1 VEATEEKLIND
12 RDIMDGT
19 VIENQDHSGRIR
31 FKTTLPSG
39 RDLNSEWIQASD
51 KTKAGILWVAAVR
64 QQIVAD
70 SEESAARARR
80 ELKELKAAQPAVPQ
94 FVGPDGSPLASSGLS
109 TPVAAPSLSPTLAM
123 LAPAPTSLPAASPA
137 AYVKAQYTAARQRLN
152 ELKEERER
160 INFEYAEAV
169 KVEAQWFGL
178 LQAMGGI
185 SVEEGNIGRVG
196 SSAVGGTG
204 NTVRGN
210 GLSEHTAAE
219 LPTDSPDT
227 IP

>member
-1 VEATEEKLIND
+1 MEATEEKLIND

-19 VIENQDHSGRIR
+19 AIENQDHSGRIR

-39 RDLNSEWIQASD
+39 RALNSEWIQASD

-80 ELKELKAAQPAVPQ
+80 ELKELKAAQPAAPKLL
-94 FVGPDGSPLASSGLS
+94 GPDGSAMESSALS
-109 TPVAAPSLSPTLAM
+109 MPAVVPSLPQT
-123 LAPAPTSLPAASPA
+123 PATSAQARTSSSVTASPA
-137 AYVKAQYTAARQRLN
+137 AYVKAQHTAARQRLN

-160 INFEYAEAV
+160 INFEYAEAG
-169 KVEAQWFGL
+169 KAEAQWFGL
-178 LQAMGGI
+178 LQAMGGVSGLEEQGSRGS
-185 SVEEGNIGRVG
+185 SVVAVG
-196 SSAVGGTG
+196 SGADISGSVQRLVADTDDD
-204 NTVRGN
+204 
-210 GLSEHTAAE
+210 
-219 LPTDSPDT
+219 DSPST